1 MLRLRQY
8 KEADAEKIAQWV
20 QDKDTFM
27 KWGGELFGEYPINGD
42 IIADVYKD
50 KNGLC
55 KEKDN
60 FYPWIAFDESGA
72 VGHFIM
78 RYLHGDNK
86 ILRFGCVIVDDN
98 IRGKGYGTEMLR
110 LGMKYAFEIFGA
122 EKITIG
128 VFENNSRAHACYK
141 KVGFHDTEIVKKSP
155 WNVVEMEIL
164 REELMRGDI

>member
-8 KEADAEKIAQWV
+8 KEADAETIAQWI

-27 KWGGELFGEYPINGD
+27 KWGGELFGDFPINGD
-42 IIADVYKD
+42 NIADVYKN

-55 KEKDN
+55 MEKDN
-60 FYPWIAFDESGA
+60 FYPWIAFDESGV

-78 RYLHGDNK
+78 RYLNGDYK
-86 ILRFGCVIVDDN
+86 TLRFGWVIVDGN

-110 LGMKYAFEIFGA
+110 LGMKYAFEILGV

-141 KVGFHDTEIVKKSP
+141 GVGFHDKEIVKKDL

-164 REELMRGDI
+164 KEEYLSAN